1 MIRQWTRRG
10 IIGALLL
17 ALAAFLVVFI
27 RADEQALYRHLIA
40 QLEQVTGRAVHGE
53 QARLSLQHG
62 VSLKISRIGIKGRG
76 ESQAAGDW
84 SLQADVVRFDISLI
98 SLLLGDLQITSV
110 DLVHPVLQ
118 LGRPIAPSDI
128 LAGPFADKLM
138 LGTSMLS
145 FRQGRVLVGGQVL
158 ADEISATV
166 RSIDREQQITWE
178 LQSRYAGGD
187 FSSQGYIRSQN
198 TGGDKVFGRISAG
211 KLQLAQITGLPLP
224 SLHYDRLDA
233 SLTFS
238 VDDTGQWEWFGNL
251 LTHDAHDEL
260 PELSWRGK
268 LAGSAPDDF
277 RLHDAFVRFGE
288 NTRLVLEGGCEKGQ
302 PCRLGLNTRGANPG
316 LILKALSL
324 DTSLDGKLDGK
335 LEMAQETAG
344 KATKQTG
351 WKMQGRLGL
360 RGASWGDAK
369 LPDSVISFS
378 DMHVG
383 SLQAYRI
390 GHIEIVPEGEVGRI
404 ELTGLDMDD
413 DALHLALRMEQL
425 HDAWVPLGNILL
437 SSGGWRDG
445 SDGPLKLAG
454 EGVLDGSM
462 QWDDSAGGMK
472 LTFDIAAGA
481 ADIRVGNDFIKP
493 AGVAAGLHGSYARI
507 AGGSRLDIGTL
518 QLADSRVD
526 HLHVSMHGDSAKLS
540 LEGARID
547 VDDLPAKGVKL
558 PGVLAGWQ
566 GSLSG
571 SLGNVML
578 PVDGGM
584 RRSLA
589 GANGSLQLKGFGRE
603 GKRLS
608 GKLSLRSGRIQG
620 RKLNWQQVSVFVDF
634 DADISLPALRGKV
647 DIARAGF
654 SWLPEAPLPDW
665 LAGDMADAE
674 IKGHFRQTDMLWND
688 NTWKD
693 LQGGYSLRQGKLQ
706 LDHVRGQLGDGLV
719 QSRSMQLEGVPG
731 GVHFSGLL
739 GMSAVRLNGLQDL
752 MDVTGAKLDGYAFVN
767 ARLEGMLPLG
777 RGAWRG
783 NGDIEVHRGLWKE
796 AKAAHHIEWLND
808 AALKLAEGGGERFDR
823 LSVRF
828 RLVDDAL
835 QLRRL
840 RFTRGELTASG
851 QARISAAGEIEGR
864 LSLSKGGAM
873 QETDLSGRWP
883 SLSALLESPAP

>member
-1 MIRQWTRRG
+1 MIRQWARRG

-40 QLEQVTGRAVHGE
+40 QLEQATGRAVHGE
-53 QARLSLQHG
+53 KARLSLQHG
-62 VSLKISRIGIKGRG
+62 VSLKISRLGIAGGG
-76 ESQAAGDW
+76 EVQAANDW
-84 SLQADVVRFDISLI
+84 SLQADVVRFDISLT
-98 SLLLGDLQITSV
+98 SLLFGDLQITSV

-118 LGRPIAPSDI
+118 LGKPVAPSDI
-128 LAGPFADKLM
+128 LSGPFLDKLM

-145 FRQGRVLVGGQVL
+145 FRQGSLLFDGQVL
-158 ADEISATV
+158 ADQISATV

-178 LQSRYAGGD
+178 MQSRYAGGD

-288 NTRLVLEGGCEKGQ
+288 NTRLVLAGGCEENT
-302 PCRLGLNTRGANPG
+302 PCRFEIGTRGANPG
-316 LILKALSL
+316 LILKALSVHTPL
-324 DTSLDGKLDGK
+324 AGKLDSK
-335 LEMAQETAG
+335 LEMMQE
-344 KATKQTG
+344 KQG
-351 WKMQGRLGL
+351 WKLHGTMGL
-360 RGASWGDAK
+360 RGASWGDEK
-369 LPDSVISFS
+369 LPDSAITFS

-390 GHIEIVPEGEVGRI
+390 GHAEIVPDGDMGRI
-404 ELTGLDMDD
+404 ALTGLDMDD
-413 DALHLALRMEQL
+413 DTLHLALRMDQL
-425 HDAWVPLGNILL
+425 HGVWVPLGNVLL
-437 SSGGWRDG
+437 SGAGWRDG
-445 SDGPLKLAG
+445 SGEPLKLAG
-454 EGVLDGSM
+454 KGVLDGSM
-462 QWDDSAGGMK
+462 QWDDSAGGVK
-472 LTFDIAAGA
+472 LIFDIAADA
-481 ADIRVGNDFIKP
+481 ADVRVGNVFIKP
-493 AGVAAGLHGSYARI
+493 AGVVAGLHGTYTHE
-507 AGGSRLDIGTL
+507 AGGSKLDVGTL

-526 HLHVSMHGDSAKLS
+526 HLNVSMRDDSTRLS
-540 LEGARID
+540 LEGARINA
-547 VDDLPAKGVKL
+547 DDLQAKGVVL
-558 PGVLAGWQ
+558 PGPLDAWQ
-566 GSLSG
+566 GSLGG
-571 SLGNVML
+571 SLGNVLL
-578 PVDGGM
+578 PIEGGM
-584 RRSLA
+584 GESLA
-589 GANGSLQLKGFGRE
+589 EANGSLRLKNFGRD

-608 GKLSLRSGRIQG
+608 GELSLRSGRVQG
-620 RKLNWQQVSVFVDF
+620 RKLNWQQVSAFVDF
-634 DADISLPALRGKV
+634 DADISLPSLRGRL

-654 SWLPEAPLPDW
+654 NWSPEVPLPGW
-665 LAGDMADAE
+665 LADSE
-674 IKGHFRQTDMLWND
+674 IKGRFKQTDMLWND

-731 GVHFSGLL
+731 GVHFSGYL

-752 MDVTGAKLDGYAFVN
+752 MDATGAKLDGYAFVN

-777 RGAWRG
+777 SGAWRG

-808 AALKLAEGGGERFDR
+808 AALKLAEGGGQRFDR

-828 RLVDDAL
+828 RLANDGL

-840 RFTRGELTASG
+840 RFTKGELTASG
-851 QARISAAGEIEGR
+851 QARINAAGEIEGR
-864 LSLSKGGAM
+864 LSLSKGGVM

-883 SLSALLESPAP
+883 SFSGLLESSAP